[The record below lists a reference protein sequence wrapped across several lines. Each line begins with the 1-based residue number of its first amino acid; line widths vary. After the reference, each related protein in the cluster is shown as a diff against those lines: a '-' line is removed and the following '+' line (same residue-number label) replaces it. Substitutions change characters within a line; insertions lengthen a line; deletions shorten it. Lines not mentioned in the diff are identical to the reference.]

1 MITGFP
7 AILHFSIIFFC
18 TSGTLAE
25 NVEAK
30 AISTITHSGNT
41 ARRISKFRP
50 KVPIV
55 AFTESQIV
63 RRQLNLV
70 WGVESVRLDEIFD
83 TDMSVKM
90 MEDYLVENGSVA
102 PGDRVIIAT
111 GIPVAKRGRTN
122 MIKVS
127 TVLEE

>member
-1 MITGFP
+1 MEP
-7 AILHFSIIFFC
+7 
-18 TSGTLAE
+18 
-25 NVEAK
+25 K
-30 AISTITHSGNT
+30 ALSTITHSRNT

-50 KVPIV
+50 KVPSV

-90 MEDYLVENGSVA
+90 MEDYLVENAGVA
-102 PGDRVIIAT
+102 SGDRVIIAT
-111 GIPVAKRGRTN
+111 GIPVAQRGRTK
-122 MIKVS
+122 MIEES
-127 TVLEE
+127 TVTS